1 MSISRKDRTFTLNHT
16 SFIFENKFFKDDIG
30 FVNVNVISK
39 QLKTIFKGQPPV
51 QKQTSKNIIFAR
63 SRSECGMW
71 RLCVT
76 KPGDVGKNF
85 YLQKGVHYTMS
96 AFIILEIQMFLNSII
111 DKLPEVTNNI
121 EPCITQY
128 SEIDKTLRNIKRQ
141 GKGIDIEKCIFDFSS
156 LEKKGNYEYNN
167 SFSNPHPVD
176 ERKITMYK
184 SLHPQY
190 KKSLWPVNSTSIL
203 MDTNIDYG
211 FTMID
216 LHGSI
221 YSVELKNNDK
231 QYIFYYMIY
240 SCNIEIPDSIHQHTS
255 RTNEE
260 YVFEKSIKVKNFIV
274 PIYLIPHGE
283 SDNKCLEFGLY
294 DTYVPMRLLSKT
306 IEFSKI
312 LAYIQHC
319 RNLKSSF
326 VPTCTTS
333 YKFTGYYYD
342 TIFNS
347 IKVKTLNII
356 RAKSRL
362 LRRTIRKPKS
372 KSRSRS
378 RSRSKSKSRSS
389 SKK

>member
-1 MSISRKDRTFTLNHT
+1 MSISRKNRTFTLNHT

-39 QLKTIFKGQPPV
+39 QLKTIFQGLKPV
-51 QKQTSKNIIFAR
+51 EKKTTKNIVFAR

-111 DKLPEVTNNI
+111 DKLPEVTDNI

-128 SEIDKTLRNIKRQ
+128 SEIDKTLRNTKRQ
-141 GKGIDIEKCIFDFSS
+141 GKGIDIEKCVFDFSS
-156 LEKKGNYEYNN
+156 LQKKGNYEYNN

-176 ERKITMYK
+176 QQKITMYK

-190 KKSLWPVNSTSIL
+190 KRSLWPVNSTSIL

-211 FTMID
+211 STMID

-255 RTNEE
+255 PTNKE
-260 YVFEKSIKVKNFIV
+260 YVFEKSIKVKNFII

-347 IKVKTLNII
+347 IKVKTLNIL

-378 RSRSKSKSRSS
+378 RSRSKSKSHSP